1 MNIHM
6 AHLFLPAYLGVLQSS
21 APIEEPFPGISSKL
35 GKQRK
40 QHMFLKS
47 RIHKTGNM
55 GFQVLINMRPAYFGD
70 SCSVTE
76 DLMDQR
82 AVDMRKQGARV
93 RPSAKILTSDRVGVP
108 RLGRDLDEVS

>member
-1 MNIHM
+1 
-6 AHLFLPAYLGVLQSS
+6 
-21 APIEEPFPGISSKL
+21 
-35 GKQRK
+35 
-40 QHMFLKS
+40 MFLKS

-93 RPSAKILTSDRVGVP
+93 RPSAKILTSERLGVP
-108 RLGRDLDEVS
+108 RLGRDLDKVS